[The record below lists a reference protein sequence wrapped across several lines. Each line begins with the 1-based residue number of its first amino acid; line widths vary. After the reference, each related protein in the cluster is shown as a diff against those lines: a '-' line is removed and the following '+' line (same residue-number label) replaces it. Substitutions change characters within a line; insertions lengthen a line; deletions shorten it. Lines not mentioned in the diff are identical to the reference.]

1 MRNTSYHGNID
12 RGNQM
17 NNELRVVIREFFV
30 QNEMSTVLGIFD
42 GFF

>member
-12 RGNQM
+12 RENQM
-17 NNELRVVIREFFV
+17 NNELRVVIREFSV